1 MSRYRPARASQRRRY
16 QSLMKNWRRL
26 SQADPDQAQKCRRQ
40 RRRLL
45 EELRVLDLETYDVG

>member
-1 MSRYRPARASQRRRY
+1 MSRYRPARASQQRRY

-26 SQADPDQAQKCRRQ
+26 RQADPDQQQKCRRQ

>member
-1 MSRYRPARASQRRRY
+1 MSRYRPARASQQRRY

-26 SQADPDQAQKCRRQ
+26 RQADPDQAQKCRRQ